1 MIRAAVP
8 PGVSSEV
15 IAAAHWLQ
23 SETQRRA
30 PVTEYF
36 FWPRNDA
43 WDEVKAAME
52 TKPYISERLAPCPA
66 AFIAGLPCQLRWTRG
81 AMSHE

>member
-1 MIRAAVP
+1 MLNLNMLLLPSEELPGSCPQFAEMIMPDVP
-8 PGVSSEV
+8 SSVSSEV
-15 IAAAHWLQ
+15 IAAARWLQ

-52 TKPYISERLAPCPA
+52 TKPYISER
-66 AFIAGLPCQLRWTRG
+66 
-81 AMSHE
+81 